1 MSGGAQMGDN
11 PLTIYSP
18 PFSSIVF
25 PHFTTVTPLYIYV
38 KTTFSPLAL
47 SGGPVFYYLYY
58 PAKKG

>member
-25 PHFTTVTPLYIYV
+25 PHFTTVIPSTD
-38 KTTFSPLAL
+38 T
-47 SGGPVFYYLYY
+47 
-58 PAKKG
+58 